1 MYHAAG
7 VSCAL
12 TALVTS
18 SGQKAEP
25 KTVVELS
32 YTLLLYIIININIYS
47 VLSLGVIIPLP
58 PSLS

>member
-1 MYHAAG
+1 MYHTAG
-7 VSCAL
+7 VSFAL

-32 YTLLLYIIININIYS
+32 YTLLLYVIININIYS
-47 VLSLGVIIPLP
+47 V
-58 PSLS
+58 